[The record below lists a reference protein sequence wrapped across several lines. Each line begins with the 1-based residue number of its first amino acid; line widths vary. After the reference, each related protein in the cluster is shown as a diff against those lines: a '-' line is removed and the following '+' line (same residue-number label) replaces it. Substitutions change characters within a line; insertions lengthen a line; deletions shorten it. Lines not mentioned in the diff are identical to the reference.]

1 MRTAASS
8 TGTIIKVVPLTR
20 KIRKLKV
27 KNYVEFTNK
36 TNTLKVYPTEIQV
49 PYDDVNLYPSVPLD
63 NTIDVIVGYL
73 KEDISNTLTKT

>member
-8 TGTIIKVVPLTR
+8 TGTIIKVVPLTP
-20 KIRKLKV
+20 KIRKLK
-27 KNYVEFTNK
+27 VEFTNK

>member
-1 MRTAASS
+1 M
-8 TGTIIKVVPLTR
+8 PLTP

-49 PYDDVNLYPSVPLD
+49 PYDHVNLYPSVPLD

-73 KEDISNTLTKT
+73 KEDISNTLIKT

>member
-1 MRTAASS
+1 M
-8 TGTIIKVVPLTR
+8 PLTP

-36 TNTLKVYPTEIQV
+36 TNTLKVYPTEIKV